1 MSDPRFDP
9 RRSYD
14 LPPYRRDE
22 QVGSIAWLP
31 ITIAGGIIAAIVLF
45 AIAVPRDQTN
55 PVQADRPAIST
66 DLDTTG
72 RSVPK

>member
-1 MSDPRFDP
+1 MSDSRFEP

-22 QVGSIAWLP
+22 EAGPIAWLP
-31 ITIAGGIIAAIVLF
+31 IMIAGGIIAAIVLF
-45 AIAVPRDQTN
+45 AIAVPRNQTN
-55 PVQADRPAIST
+55 SAQADRPAIST